1 MKKNNEI
8 AAINGT
14 WGPFFRVSFDLIIH
28 SHKKGK
34 GKKGWSSILAFNNEI
49 SDCCNQQP
57 IKRSCC
63 NKGDNVPAIT
73 VTKKGVLIFTNSVN
87 GNKNHKIN
95 FNIELNSWYN
105 ITIEQKPKK
114 EKVNTVKYK
123 FPITINYEYESGLLH
138 CYN

>member
-34 GKKGWSSILAFNNEI
+34 GKKGWSSILAFNNEKN
-49 SDCCNQQP
+49 DCCDQYP
-57 IKRSCC
+57 VKKHCC
-63 NKGDNVPAIT
+63 NRKGDNVPGIT
-73 VTKKGVLIFTNSVN
+73 VTEKGVLIFTNSVS
-87 GNKNHKIN
+87 GNKNYKVN

-105 ITIEQKPKK
+105 ITIEQKPQNK
-114 EKVNTVKYK
+114 KVN
-123 FPITINYEYESGLLH
+123 ND
-138 CYN
+138 

>member
-1 MKKNNEI
+1 MKNNNEI

-34 GKKGWSSILAFNNEI
+34 GKKGWSSVLAFQGLGKSE
-49 SDCCNQQP
+49 
-57 IKRSCC
+57 K
-63 NKGDNVPAIT
+63 VPAIT

-87 GNKNHKIN
+87 GNKNYKIN

-105 ITIEQKPKK
+105 ITIEQKPKN
-114 EKVNTVKYK
+114 EKVN
-123 FPITINYEYESGLLH
+123 ND
-138 CYN
+138 

>member
-1 MKKNNEI
+1 MKRNNKI

-14 WGPFFRVSFDLIIH
+14 WGPFFRVSFDLTIH

-49 SDCCNQQP
+49 NDCCDQYP
-57 IKRSCC
+57 VKKHCC
-63 NKGDNVPAIT
+63 NRKGDNVPAIT
-73 VTKKGVLIFTNSVN
+73 VTKKGVLIITNSVN
-87 GNKNHKIN
+87 GNKNHKVN

-114 EKVNTVKYK
+114 EKVN
-123 FPITINYEYESGLLH
+123 SD
-138 CYN
+138 

>member
-1 MKKNNEI
+1 MRKDNEV

-34 GKKGWSSILAFNNEI
+34 GKKGWSSVLAFQGLGKSE
-49 SDCCNQQP
+49 
-57 IKRSCC
+57 K
-63 NKGDNVPAIT
+63 VPAIT
-73 VTKKGVLIFTNSVN
+73 VTEKGVLIFTNSVS

-105 ITIEQKPKK
+105 ITVEQKPKK
-114 EKVNTVKYK
+114 EKVKLKYK
-123 FPITINYEYESGLLH
+123 F
-138 CYN
+138 